1 MKLSAFSRPFGHSLL
16 GTIGLGVLLG
26 GVVPSAQAGSGFVRS
41 GTDYVGTPIGGAK
54 FVYPSPNPNPPP
66 DTIPIVIEFTGFA
79 IKSPTPNPL
88 YNPTAN
94 PTTGIGL
101 GAKGPDGGTTPIPNS
116 GIPAILG
123 VADTVINR
131 TRPDLNLSLTN
142 TLNTPRSIHAADPD
156 CPLNGGMMLS
166 SCTFGDGDETP
177 IEIVG
182 LSLIS
187 NGSVALPG
195 FGSRTLY
202 AGLEKYYG
210 KNPQPVP
217 PSPPYVPPTGQRS
230 STGTM
235 FIRGDAGVGG
245 TWDSI
250 FTIHAFAFGLP
261 TGSLLDTTVNDFVRT
276 TLEGMITPL
285 DISVNPYACQSNV
298 GGMTFDLVCLPFT
311 KENFI
316 VKDKGWSATLPPGA
330 DTLVGPNLVPVD
342 DPDSTDPNQ
351 FRPQDFF
358 LTDRFIPHDAGDGSV
373 HNVSIDRR
381 DLKQYPVPGPLPI
394 LGASTAYAFARRL
407 RKRCRDAVKVS

>member
-1 MKLSAFSRPFGHSLL
+1 MKSSLFTRVYTQGLL
-16 GTIGLGVLLG
+16 GSLGFGVLLSG
-26 GVVPSAQAGSGFVRS
+26 IVSSAHAGSGLVHS

-94 PTTGIGL
+94 PITGIGL
-101 GAKGPDGGTTPIPNS
+101 GSKGPDGGTTPIPNS

-131 TRPDLNLSLTN
+131 TNPSIDLSLT
-142 TLNTPRSIHAADPD
+142 TLNPITG
-156 CPLNGGMMLS
+156 LMEMGGV
-166 SCTFGDGDETP
+166 TP

-187 NGSVALPG
+187 NMPVYLGPT

-210 KNPQPVP
+210 TNPTP
-217 PSPPYVPPTGQRS
+217 PPIPPITPPITGQRS

-235 FIRGDAGVGG
+235 FIRGDGGVGG
-245 TWDSI
+245 TWDSE
-250 FTIHAFAFGLP
+250 FTIHAMAFGLSDGFYINP
-261 TGSLLDTTVNDFVRT
+261 IAVDPVRRVI
-276 TLEGMITPL
+276 EGMITAL
-285 DISVNPYACQSNV
+285 NITGNPYPCQSLID
-298 GGMTFDLVCLPFT
+298 GITYDLACMAFTKPTPSSPQSKPFT
-311 KENFI
+311 IKN
-316 VKDKGWSATLPPGA
+316 KAWSATLPPGA

-342 DPDSTDPNQ
+342 DPNSTDPNQ
-351 FRPQDFF
+351 FLPQDFY
-358 LTDRFIPHDAGDGSV
+358 LTDRHIPHDAGDGTV
-373 HNVSIDRR
+373 HTVSIDRR
-381 DLKQYPVPGPLPI
+381 DLKQYDVPGPLPI

-407 RKRCRDAVKVS
+407 RKRCREAVKFS

>member
-1 MKLSAFSRPFGHSLL
+1 MKLSLFTRVYTQGLL
-16 GTIGLGVLLG
+16 GSLGFGVLLSG
-26 GVVPSAQAGSGFVRS
+26 IVSSAHAGSGLVHS

-54 FVYPSPNPNPPP
+54 YLPPGSPPGT
-66 DTIPIVIEFTGFA
+66 DPIDFTGFA
-79 IKSPTPNPL
+79 IKYPTPNPL

-94 PTTGIGL
+94 PITGIGL
-101 GAKGPDGGTTPIPNS
+101 GSKGPDGGTTPIPNS
-116 GIPAILG
+116 AILG

-131 TRPDLNLSLTN
+131 TNPSIDLSLT
-142 TLNTPRSIHAADPD
+142 TLNPITG
-156 CPLNGGMMLS
+156 LMEMGGV
-166 SCTFGDGDETP
+166 TP

-182 LSLIS
+182 LSLKS
-187 NGSVALPG
+187 DKLFALGPTY
-195 FGSRTLY
+195 GSRTLF

-210 KNPQPVP
+210 TKPDPVP
-217 PSPPYVPPTGQRS
+217 PTPPYVPPTGQRS

-285 DISVNPYACQSNV
+285 DISGNPYACQSNV

-351 FRPQDFF
+351 FLRQDFF
-358 LTDRFIPHDAGDGSV
+358 LTDRNIPHDAGDGSV

-381 DLKQYPVPGPLPI
+381 DLTVPGPLPI

>member
-1 MKLSAFSRPFGHSLL
+1 MKSFLFTRVYTQGLL
-16 GTIGLGVLLG
+16 GSLGFGVLLSG
-26 GVVPSAQAGSGFVRS
+26 IVSSALAGSGFVHR

-54 FVYPSPNPNPPP
+54 YLPPGSPPGT
-66 DTIPIVIEFTGFA
+66 DPIDFTGFA
-79 IKSPTPNPL
+79 IKYPTPNPL

-94 PTTGIGL
+94 PITGIGL

-116 GIPAILG
+116 GSPAILG

-131 TRPDLNLSLTN
+131 TEPSIDLSLT
-142 TLNTPRSIHAADPD
+142 TLNPITG
-156 CPLNGGMMLS
+156 LMEMGGV
-166 SCTFGDGDETP
+166 TP

-182 LSLIS
+182 LSLKS
-187 NGSVALPG
+187 DKRFALGPTY
-195 FGSRTLY
+195 GSRTLF

-210 KNPQPVP
+210 TKPDPVP
-217 PSPPYVPPTGQRS
+217 PTPPYVPPTGQRS

-285 DISVNPYACQSNV
+285 DISGNPYACQSNV

-316 VKDKGWSATLPPGA
+316 VKNKGWSATLPPGA

-342 DPDSTDPNQ
+342 DPNSTYPNQ
-351 FRPQDFF
+351 FLPQDFF

-381 DLKQYPVPGPLPI
+381 DLKQYDPVPGPLPI

>member
-1 MKLSAFSRPFGHSLL
+1 MKSFLFTRVYTQGLL
-16 GTIGLGVLLG
+16 GSLGFGVLLSG
-26 GVVPSAQAGSGFVRS
+26 IVSSAHAGSGLVHS

-94 PTTGIGL
+94 PITGIGL

-116 GIPAILG
+116 GFPAILG

-131 TRPDLNLSLTN
+131 TNSSIDLSLT
-142 TLNTPRSIHAADPD
+142 TLNPITGLREM
-156 CPLNGGMMLS
+156 GGV
-166 SCTFGDGDETP
+166 TP

-182 LSLIS
+182 LSLKS
-187 NGSVALPG
+187 DKLFALGPTY
-195 FGSRTLY
+195 GSRTLF

-210 KNPQPVP
+210 TKPDPVP
-217 PSPPYVPPTGQRS
+217 PTPPYVPPTGQRS

-285 DISVNPYACQSNV
+285 DISGNPYACQSNV

-342 DPDSTDPNQ
+342 DPNSTDPNQ
-351 FRPQDFF
+351 FLLQDFF

-381 DLKQYPVPGPLPI
+381 DLKQYDPVPGPLPI

>member
-1 MKLSAFSRPFGHSLL
+1 MKFSLIPKALGHGLL
-16 GTIGLGVLLG
+16 GSLGFGVLLG
-26 GVVPSAQAGSGFVRS
+26 GMVSSAHAGSGVVHS

-54 FVYPSPNPNPPP
+54 YLPPGSPPGT
-66 DTIPIVIEFTGFA
+66 DPIDFTGFA
-79 IKSPTPNPL
+79 IKYPTPNPL

-116 GIPAILG
+116 GILAILG

-131 TRPDLNLSLTN
+131 TKPDLDLSLTD

-156 CPLNGGMMLS
+156 CPVNGGMMLS
-166 SCTFGDGDETP
+166 ACTFGDGDETP

-182 LSLIS
+182 LSLKS

-235 FIRGDAGVGG
+235 FIRGDGGVGG

-261 TGSLLDTTVNDFVRT
+261 TGSLLDTTAIDFVRT

-285 DISVNPYACQSNV
+285 DISGNPYACQSNV
-298 GGMTFDLVCLPFT
+298 GGMTYDLVCMPFT
-311 KENFI
+311 KPNFF
-316 VKDKGWSATLPPGA
+316 VEDKGWTARVLLGS
-330 DTLVGPNLVPVD
+330 DTLTGLNLVPVPI
-342 DPDSTDPNQ
+342 DPLDPNTDYYK
-351 FRPQDFF
+351 QDFF
-358 LTDRFIPHDAGDGSV
+358 LTNYSIPHDAGDGSIHDV
-373 HNVSIDRR
+373 TIDRR
-381 DLKQYPVPGPLPI
+381 FLWQYPVPGPLPI
-394 LGASTAYAFARRL
+394 LGVSTAYAFARRL
-407 RKRCRDAVKVS
+407 RKRCREAVKVS